1 MFEDEARYMHGAEL
15 RMAAAQ
21 RIVENPRLGA
31 VQLVDPRIGKPV
43 LVTQEEIGTTPRRT
57 SR

>member
-1 MFEDEARYMHGAEL
+1 MHGAEL